1 MSSLAQGCVHFN
13 GSDSA
18 CEQILRSYWIVYR
31 YFVKVINRREA
42 REIKVELTANKHGT
56 HAMKLAVKFV
66 VCNEA
71 ASTGVACMAVSWCY
85 VLHMSSASSDKR
97 YAELC

>member
-31 YFVKVINRREA
+31 YFVKVIQRKEA
-42 REIKVELTANKHGT
+42 REIKVQVT
-56 HAMKLAVKFV
+56 H
-66 VCNEA
+66 
-71 ASTGVACMAVSWCY
+71 
-85 VLHMSSASSDKR
+85 
-97 YAELC
+97 